1 MPKPRL
7 FQYAVIKHPT
17 EEDAKAGKPSVILV
31 PPSDWILCSEEEAQ
45 IRASRAIPD
54 DELVNAPRI
63 EVAVRPF

>member
-1 MPKPRL
+1 MHKPRL

-17 EEDAKAGKPSVILV
+17 EEEVKAGKKSEVLV

-54 DELVNAPRI
+54 DELANAPRI